1 MKKNKRLF
9 FLPKYYEW
17 IEAGK
22 MSVQGL
28 CFQWDT
34 HPIMQAKTPSKIFSL
49 IEPPSYE
56 IERGKDWYYWGS
68 DSVHSKEYIF
78 TPLRQNLVL
87 LMAALNNEL

>member
-1 MKKNKRLF
+1 MKKNKRLL

-22 MSVQGL
+22 MSVKGL
-28 CFQWDT
+28 CYQWDT
-34 HPIMQAKTPSKIFSL
+34 HPIMEAETPSEIFSL
-49 IEPPSYE
+49 IEPSSYE
-56 IERGKDWYYWGS
+56 IEHRRDWLYWGS
-68 DSVHSKEYIF
+68 NSVHSEQYVF